1 MMWLR
6 GSEVVMRG
14 MLVVRTGGA
23 LALRAVAAL
32 VFVASALRPA
42 TAQAINRDSLRSAI
56 ETAMAQ
62 SDWAAIDRAAAAL
75 RAATQAAPGRSDAW
89 LQYDLAYALHRRA
102 SALIIEDRARD
113 ARTMLEE
120 AVAAAG
126 RARTLGGGAAA
137 QALEGAVTGQL
148 AGATGGLG
156 MMRHGRAS
164 LRLLDEA
171 VAAAPN
177 DPRVAM
183 LNGITRVNAPA
194 FAGGGA
200 ARGEAELRRAL
211 RLFETDRSATPL
223 PTWGRV
229 DAHIWLAIA
238 LERQDKLNEARAELE
253 RALQLAPG
261 HRWIVEELQP
271 ALAKRR

>member
-1 MMWLR
+1 MGVHHNAAALTR
-6 GSEVVMRG
+6 FVLLASLLVAS
-14 MLVVRTGGA
+14 VVRP
-23 LALRAVAAL
+23 
-32 VFVASALRPA
+32 ASA
-42 TAQAINRDSLRSAI
+42 QSFNRDSVRNAI
-56 ETAMAQ
+56 ERAVVGA
-62 SDWAAIDRAAAAL
+62 DWAAIDRAAAAL
-75 RAATQAAPGRSDAW
+75 RTATQSAAGRSDAW
-89 LQYDLAYALHRRA
+89 LHYDLAYALHRRA
-102 SALIIEDRARD
+102 SGLIVEDRAR
-113 ARTMLEE
+113 AAKAMLEE

-148 AGATGGLG
+148 AGAAGGLA
-156 MMRHGRAS
+156 MIRHGRAS

-183 LNGITRVNAPA
+183 LNGITRTNAPA

-200 ARGEAELRRAL
+200 TRGEAELRRAL
-211 RLFETDRSATPL
+211 ALYANDRSASPQ

-238 LERQDKLNEARAELE
+238 LEKQGKIAAAQAELARALE
-253 RALQLAPG
+253 LAPG
-261 HRWIVEELQP
+261 HRWVIETLQP
-271 ALAKRR
+271 RLARESEQRGAARIS

>member
-1 MMWLR
+1 MDLNCQ
-6 GSEVVMRG
+6 STALMRRV
-14 MLVVRTGGA
+14 LPA
-23 LALRAVAAL
+23 LLL
-32 VFVASALRPA
+32 VASVLRPA
-42 TAQAINRDSLRSAI
+42 AAQSFNRDSVRAAI
-56 ETAMAQ
+56 ELAVVG
-62 SDWAAIDRAAAAL
+62 SDWAAIDRAAVAL
-75 RAATQAAPGRSDAW
+75 RSATQSAAGRTDAW
-89 LQYDLAYALHRRA
+89 LHYDFAYALHRRA
-102 SALIIEDRARD
+102 SGLIVEDRARD
-113 ARTMLEE
+113 ARAMLEE

-148 AGATGGLG
+148 AGAAGGLA

-171 VAAAPN
+171 VVAAPD

-183 LNGITRVNAPA
+183 LNGITRTNAPA

-211 RLFETDRSATPL
+211 ALYANDRNTSPQ
-223 PTWGRV
+223 PTWGRA

-238 LERQDKLNEARAELE
+238 LEKQDKLAEAREQL
-253 RALQLAPG
+253 RLALTLAPG
-261 HRWIVEELQP
+261 HRWVTESLQP
-271 ALAKRR
+271 ALARRR